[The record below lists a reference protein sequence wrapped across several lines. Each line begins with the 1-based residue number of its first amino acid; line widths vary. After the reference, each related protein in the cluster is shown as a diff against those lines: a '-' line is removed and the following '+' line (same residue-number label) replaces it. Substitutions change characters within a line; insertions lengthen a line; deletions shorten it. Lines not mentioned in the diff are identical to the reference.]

1 MRLFLPVL
9 VIALRVALVFVHRC
23 VAPRRGSCGS
33 DLLVAPCAGQKPV
46 ATRCGGVFEM
56 GSNNMKKFLTIK
68 NKMELAFLG
77 TGILLFLIVVGYTV
91 YSIQFLVKK
100 IDSATSEKINEAKT
114 KTRFNVEDAKKLL
127 EAIGQTTSTDP
138 TGGGR

>member
-1 MRLFLPVL
+1 
-9 VIALRVALVFVHRC
+9 
-23 VAPRRGSCGS
+23 
-33 DLLVAPCAGQKPV
+33 
-46 ATRCGGVFEM
+46 M

-138 TGGGR
+138 TGGGP